1 MKILDYIYPN
11 RVWNSLK
18 SDISELKYYK
28 KYKNILKELEA
39 SNRLKE
45 MGMTHISGKLYLGID
60 LNPELLLYSEESQNQ
75 VEVNFISE
83 KMRRFTDFFQ
93 KEGILDVIKAD
104 YDRVQTSD
112 YYGYV
117 VQIEFDFKKY
127 KKSKFRYAIGYFS
140 TLAILLVS
148 SLYLFLR

>member
-11 RVWNSLK
+11 RVWKSLK
-18 SDISELKYYK
+18 SDISELQYYK
-28 KYKNILKELEA
+28 KYKNILKDLEE

-45 MGMTHISGKLYLGID
+45 MGMTHVSGKIYLGID

-75 VEVNFISE
+75 VEINFVSE

-104 YDRVQTSD
+104 YDRVQNSD

-140 TLAILLVS
+140 TLVILLVS
-148 SLYLFLR
+148 SLYLVLR

>member
-18 SDISELKYYK
+18 SDIAELKYYK
-28 KYKNILKELEA
+28 KYKNILKELEE

-75 VEVNFISE
+75 VEVNFVSE

-140 TLAILLVS
+140 TLMILLAS
-148 SLYLFLR
+148 SLYLILR